1 MPNSSHV
8 TVLNVPME
16 STFGPSVIHPVL
28 LKDQDGLTLVDTGMI
43 TQWDRIKDAIAEQGE
58 DYRQIKRVILTHQ
71 DIDHIGNVH
80 SLLDE
85 LPDTALLAHE
95 DEIPYLTGD
104 KPFIKMTP
112 ERISQLQGMM
122 RQDADALLAR
132 LPDLRFVKLLQD
144 GDVLPYGGGIQII
157 HTPGHT
163 PGHISIYVP
172 REGLL
177 LAADELQVVDGELVG
192 PMEVAT
198 PDMKQAILS
207 LDKLLEL
214 EIRQILCYHGGLYSD
229 EDTAATLRSL
239 RESLR

>member
-132 LPDLRFVKLLQD
+132 LPDLRFVKLLHD
-144 GDVLPYGGGIQII
+144 GDLLPYGGGIQII

-172 REGLL
+172 RDGLL
-177 LAADELQVVDGELVG
+177 LAADELRVVDGELVG

-198 PDMKQAILS
+198 PDMKQATLS

-229 EDTAATLRSL
+229 EDTANTLRSL

>member
-1 MPNSSHV
+1 MHIGSHI

-16 STFGPSVIHPVL
+16 STFGHSVIHPVL

-43 TQWDRIKDAIAEQGE
+43 TQWDRMKDAIAEQGE

-95 DEIPYLTGD
+95 DEVAYLTGD

-122 RQDADALLAR
+122 RQDTDVLLAR
-132 LPDLRFVKLLQD
+132 LPDLRFAKLLQD

-172 REGLL
+172 GEGLL
-177 LAADELQVVDGELVG
+177 LAADELRVVDEELVG
-192 PMEVAT
+192 PLDVAT

-214 EIRQILCYHGGLYSD
+214 DIRQILCYHGGLYSD
-229 EDTAATLRSL
+229 ADTAATLRSL

>member
-144 GDVLPYGGGIQII
+144 GDVLPYGGGI
-157 HTPGHT
+157 
-163 PGHISIYVP
+163 
-172 REGLL
+172 
-177 LAADELQVVDGELVG
+177 
-192 PMEVAT
+192 
-198 PDMKQAILS
+198 
-207 LDKLLEL
+207 
-214 EIRQILCYHGGLYSD
+214 
-229 EDTAATLRSL
+229 
-239 RESLR
+239 

>member
-8 TVLNVPME
+8 IVLNVPME

-122 RQDADALLAR
+122 RQDVDALLAR

-177 LAADELQVVDGELVG
+177 LAADELRVVDGELVG